1 MEHKDSGK
9 IFWVFVTHLPTAD
22 QGGQENM
29 ARVVN
34 SFAQSKAGNDPSIL
48 LGDMNAAPAKNA
60 DTYNALTEYW
70 TDGNTDKWGTHSGS
84 SASYYYPWEQMTSN
98 STYIQ
103 QRRIDHVMTKGCT
116 ASSYKITPVT
126 YEAADGNLWCPSDH
140 LPVTAKVAIP

>member
-70 TDGNTDKWGTHSGS
+70 TDGNPDKWGTHSGS
-84 SASYYYPWEQMTSN
+84 STNYYYPWEQMTSA

-103 QRRIDHVMTKGCT
+103 KKEKKKR
-116 ASSYKITPVT
+116 
-126 YEAADGNLWCPSDH
+126 
-140 LPVTAKVAIP
+140 